1 MKRLTNPSAAIA
13 ALTVSA
19 FAGGLSRN
27 VIGPLVPQITTD
39 FAVTN
44 STIGVVLSGMWFGFA
59 GSQFVGGVLT
69 DKIGERNTVLL
80 ANLVMGGAT
89 VLMLLSPLFAAFAF
103 GALFLGLGAGTLLVS
118 SQVYIG
124 NKFDDKGG
132 KIGVVTMGASISGLV
147 APVVGIRLTN
157 LYGWRSALLMGI
169 TVATLAI
176 LFVYFTITDSD
187 ITQESTNSITS
198 QESTRLSNMSAGI
211 RLMLGGQVP
220 TFILIASILYFVFQ
234 SMASFFPTLLINVT
248 SVTQETASAG
258 LSVFFLLVAV
268 MNVVLGKVSDQVNR
282 DLILSSCVLTATL
295 GFLSILFFERRVLL
309 FVAVLFIGAGFGWG
323 STLASRL
330 IDLFSQ
336 ANRGTGYGT
345 ANTIAN
351 LIGSAGSAVSSIVA
365 TRYTWEG
372 TLWLWVGL
380 LLLGLAVLGS
390 NSIYSAL
397 LNR

>member
-89 VLMLLSPLFAAFAF
+89 VLMLLSPLFAAFTF
-103 GALFLGLGAGTLLVS
+103 GALLLGLGAGTLLVS

-147 APVVGIRLTN
+147 APVVGVRLTD

-169 TVATLAI
+169 TMATLAI

-187 ITQESTNSITS
+187 ITRESTNSITS

-268 MNVVLGKVSDQVNR
+268 MNVVLGKVSDQVNK
-282 DLILSSCVLTATL
+282 DLILSTCVLTATL

-380 LLLGLAVLGS
+380 LLLGLVVLGA

-397 LNR
+397 MG